1 MIVYKTDLN
10 GITKD
15 QLKGF
20 FVGWKDPL
28 TPERHLEILQ
38 NSYIFVLA
46 VDNEKNNVVGFVNAL
61 SDKLQFAFI
70 PMLEVLPN
78 FQNKGIGSKLMEIIL
93 SNLEHIDCVDLT
105 CDPELQPFYERFKLL
120 RSRGMVIRRY
130 MER

>member
-46 VDNEKNNVVGFVNAL
+46 IDNEKNNVVGFVNAL

-78 FQNKGIGSKLMEIIL
+78 FQNMGIGSKLMEIIL